1 MARKSNEIKEN
12 EELKENVA
20 TEATENEAV
29 TSTGETAE
37 EIKGE
42 SVEAPAAADEKI
54 EEAEDA
60 KVEENASNT
69 EEDAEVQAK
78 EDVLVANTSFNDK
91 YTATKYVKGT
101 EFVVVDEEIET
112 EKISDKKYKISAK
125 RAEEIKA
132 KGYID

>member
-1 MARKSNEIKEN
+1 MAKKNQEVKEN
-12 EELKENVA
+12 EELKESVV
-20 TEATENEAV
+20 TEATENETV

-42 SVEAPAAADEKI
+42 GVEAP
-54 EEAEDA
+54 AEDA

-69 EEDAEVQAK
+69 EEDAEVQVK
-78 EDVLVANTSFNDK
+78 EDILVANTAFNDR
-91 YTATKYVKGT
+91 YTGTKYDKGT
-101 EFVVVDEEIET
+101 EFVIVDEEIET
-112 EKISDKKYKISAK
+112 EKISDKRYRISAK

>member
-1 MARKSNEIKEN
+1 MAKKNNEVKEN
-12 EELKENVA
+12 EELKENVV
-20 TEATENEAV
+20 TEATENEVV

-42 SVEAPAAADEKI
+42 GVETP
-54 EEAEDA
+54 AEDA
-60 KVEENASNT
+60 KVEENASKI
-69 EEDAEVQAK
+69 EEDAEVQVK
-78 EDVLVANTSFNDK
+78 ENIAVANTSFNDK
-91 YTATKYVKGT
+91 YTGTKYDKGT
-101 EFVVVDEEIET
+101 EFVIVDEDVET

>member
-1 MARKSNEIKEN
+1 MARKNNEVKEN

-20 TEATENEAV
+20 TEATENETV
-29 TSTGETAE
+29 TSTRETAE

-42 SVEAPAAADEKI
+42 SVEAPAAEEKI

-69 EEDAEVQAK
+69 EEDAEVQVK

>member
-1 MARKSNEIKEN
+1 MARRNNEVKEN

-42 SVEAPAAADEKI
+42 SVEAPAAAEEKI

-69 EEDAEVQAK
+69 EEDAEVQVK

-91 YTATKYVKGT
+91 YTGTKYTKGT

-112 EKISDKKYKISAK
+112 EKISDKKYKISTK

>member
-1 MARKSNEIKEN
+1 MAKKNQEVKEN
-12 EELKENVA
+12 EELKESVV
-20 TEATENEAV
+20 TEATENETV

-42 SVEAPAAADEKI
+42 GVEAP
-54 EEAEDA
+54 AEDA

-69 EEDAEVQAK
+69 EEDAEVQVK
-78 EDVLVANTSFNDK
+78 ENILVANTAFNDR
-91 YTATKYVKGT
+91 YTGTKYDKGT
-101 EFVVVDEEIET
+101 EFVIVDEEIET
-112 EKISDKKYKISAK
+112 KKISDKRYRISAK

>member
-1 MARKSNEIKEN
+1 MAKKNNEVKEK
-12 EELKENVA
+12 EELKENVV
-20 TEATENEAV
+20 TEATENEVV

-42 SVEAPAAADEKI
+42 GVETP
-54 EEAEDA
+54 AEDA

-69 EEDAEVQAK
+69 EEDAEVQVK
-78 EDVLVANTSFNDK
+78 ENVLVANTAFNDK
-91 YTATKYVKGT
+91 YTATKYEKGT
-101 EFVVVDEEIET
+101 EFEVVDEEIET
-112 EKISDKKYKISAK
+112 EKISDKRYRISAK

>member
-1 MARKSNEIKEN
+1 MAKKNNEVKEN
-12 EELKENVA
+12 EELKENVV

-42 SVEAPAAADEKI
+42 GVEAP
-54 EEAEDA
+54 AEDA
-60 KVEENASNT
+60 KVEENASKI
-69 EEDAEVQAK
+69 EEDAEVQVK
-78 EDVLVANTSFNDK
+78 ENIAVANTSFNDK
-91 YTATKYVKGT
+91 YTGTKYDKGT
-101 EFVVVDEEIET
+101 EFVIVDEDIET

>member
-1 MARKSNEIKEN
+1 MAKKNNEVKEN
-12 EELKENVA
+12 EELKENVV
-20 TEATENEAV
+20 TEAIENEEV

-42 SVEAPAAADEKI
+42 SVEAPAEEKI

-69 EEDAEVQAK
+69 EEDAEVQVK
-78 EDVLVANTSFNDK
+78 EEVVVANTSFNDK
-91 YTATKYVKGT
+91 YTGTKYEKGT
-101 EFVVVDEEIET
+101 EFVIVDEEVKT

-132 KGYID
+132 KGFID

>member
-20 TEATENEAV
+20 TEATENETV

-42 SVEAPAAADEKI
+42 SVEAPAAAEEKI
-54 EEAEDA
+54 EEVEDA

-69 EEDAEVQAK
+69 EEDAKVQVK
-78 EDVLVANTSFNDK
+78 EDVVVANTSFNDK
-91 YTATKYVKGT
+91 YTGTKYAKGT

>member
-1 MARKSNEIKEN
+1 MAKKNNEVKEN
-12 EELKENVA
+12 EELKENVV

-42 SVEAPAAADEKI
+42 CVEAP
-54 EEAEDA
+54 AEDA
-60 KVEENASNT
+60 KVEENASKI
-69 EEDAEVQAK
+69 EEDAEVQVK
-78 EDVLVANTSFNDK
+78 ENIAVANTSFNDK
-91 YTATKYVKGT
+91 YTGTKYDKGT
-101 EFVVVDEEIET
+101 EFVIVDEDVET

>member
-1 MARKSNEIKEN
+1 MARKSNEIKEK

-20 TEATENEAV
+20 PEATENEVV

-37 EIKGE
+37 EIKAE
-42 SVEAPAAADEKI
+42 NVEAPAVE
-54 EEAEDA
+54 EDA

-69 EEDAEVQAK
+69 EEDAEVQVK
-78 EDVLVANTSFNDK
+78 EDVLVTNTSFNDK

>member
-69 EEDAEVQAK
+69 EDAEVQVK

>member
-1 MARKSNEIKEN
+1 MARKNNEVKEN

-20 TEATENEAV
+20 TEATENETV

-37 EIKGE
+37 EVKGE
-42 SVEAPAAADEKI
+42 SVEAPAAAEEKI
-54 EEAEDA
+54 EEVEDA

-69 EEDAEVQAK
+69 EEDAQVQVK
-78 EDVLVANTSFNDK
+78 ENIAVANTSFNDK
-91 YTATKYVKGT
+91 YIGTKYEKGT
-101 EFVVVDEEIET
+101 EFIIVDEEIET
-112 EKISDKKYKISAK
+112 EKIDNKKYRISAK

>member
-1 MARKSNEIKEN
+1 MAKKNNEVKEK
-12 EELKENVA
+12 EELKENVV
-20 TEATENEAV
+20 TEATENEVV

-42 SVEAPAAADEKI
+42 GVETP
-54 EEAEDA
+54 AEDA
-60 KVEENASNT
+60 KVEENVSKI
-69 EEDAEVQAK
+69 EEDAEVQVK
-78 EDVLVANTSFNDK
+78 ENIAVANTSFNDK
-91 YTATKYVKGT
+91 YTGTKYDKGT
-101 EFVVVDEEIET
+101 EFVIVDEDVET

>member
-1 MARKSNEIKEN
+1 MARKINEIKEN

-54 EEAEDA
+54 EEAEEA

-69 EEDAEVQAK
+69 EDAEVQVK

-91 YTATKYVKGT
+91 YTSTKYVKGT